1 MILNQEDIIA
11 NREGPQIYNQVNS
24 IVNYLRKIISND
36 DKRREEIVYSEKKL
50 IKRIDEI
57 KKHMGSN
64 QLDINDDKKPITT
77 DHFGHP
83 LLVKKPEPKKLP

>member
-1 MILNQEDIIA
+1 
-11 NREGPQIYNQVNS
+11 
-24 IVNYLRKIISND
+24 
-36 DKRREEIVYSEKKL
+36 
-50 IKRIDEI
+50 
-57 KKHMGSN
+57 MGSN